1 MEKKAQIDDIFYWID
16 SRVYHGSCLI
26 SSWAYMWIARK
37 SDATVLE
44 NCETKSNPRS
54 YFLTMSRCFFF
65 HVNWKKILCGGRDR
79 FYQQLKLKENDKV
92 IHDIDIFETESL
104 STTSLF
110 SSVSS
115 ENYIGNLNNIRTR
128 SMYYTEPFTSS
139 ETSRLE
145 TKPKSVAHIIN
156 HFWKRW
162 SIWSDYDSA
171 KKLFNRVIIYPLYL
185 SPASGWLKIGHKS
198 EKWQWRH
205 NLLTWRHC
213 QFFKHCFVFL
223 VKFSYWCKFHVNI
236 ITGSGQFSFI
246 GDCPISGD
254 WGELEIPNLARMYL
268 MKCY

>member
-1 MEKKAQIDDIFYWID
+1 M
-16 SRVYHGSCLI
+16 
-26 SSWAYMWIARK
+26 
-37 SDATVLE
+37 
-44 NCETKSNPRS
+44 
-54 YFLTMSRCFFF
+54 
-65 HVNWKKILCGGRDR
+65 
-79 FYQQLKLKENDKV
+79 
-92 IHDIDIFETESL
+92 
-104 STTSLF
+104 
-110 SSVSS
+110 
-115 ENYIGNLNNIRTR
+115 
-128 SMYYTEPFTSS
+128 
-139 ETSRLE
+139 
-145 TKPKSVAHIIN
+145 AHIIN

-254 WGELEIPNLARMYL
+254 WGELEIPNLARISNEML
-268 MKCY
+268 LNAAKCQGHSFYRVWVIKGKPTGWWGWIISPTHPG